1 MSVAPPCGSS
11 VRREPQGSGGLIDVL
26 DEKLKKGRV
35 LETAE
40 PPKVVA
46 EADLEMKRRS
56 RVREHLPPGLCIYK
70 NTARINTY
78 PLHKGVNES

>member
-1 MSVAPPCGSS
+1 MLVATPCGPS

-26 DEKLKKGRV
+26 DEKLEKGRV

-46 EADLEMKRRS
+46 EADLERKMRCSKGNTCHLVSSYVFTKHRS
-56 RVREHLPPGLCIYK
+56 IKYTSIAQGSK
-70 NTARINTY
+70 
-78 PLHKGVNES
+78 

>member
-1 MSVAPPCGSS
+1 MTPYEGKADMLKNGLVAPPCGSS

-26 DEKLKKGRV
+26 DEKLEKGRV

-46 EADLEMKRRS
+46 EADLER
-56 RVREHLPPGLCIYK
+56 K
-70 NTARINTY
+70 N
-78 PLHKGVNES
+78 EM

>member
-56 RVREHLPPGLCIYK
+56 S
-70 NTARINTY
+70 
-78 PLHKGVNES
+78 KGTLATWVMYLQKHRSNKYISIAQGSK

>member
-1 MSVAPPCGSS
+1 MLVATPCGSS

-56 RVREHLPPGLCIYK
+56 R
-70 NTARINTY
+70 
-78 PLHKGVNES
+78 

>member
-1 MSVAPPCGSS
+1 MLVAPPCGSS
-11 VRREPQGSGGLIDVL
+11 VRRESQGSGGLIDVL
-26 DEKLKKGRV
+26 DEKLEKSRV

-46 EADLEMKRRS
+46 EADLEMKMRS
-56 RVREHLPPGLCIYK
+56 SKGTLATWLCIYK
-70 NTARINTY
+70 NTVRINTH

>member
-1 MSVAPPCGSS
+1 MLVAPPCGSS
-11 VRREPQGSGGLIDVL
+11 VRGESQGSGGLIDVL
-26 DEKLKKGRV
+26 DEKLEKSRV

-56 RVREHLPPGLCIYK
+56 R
-70 NTARINTY
+70 
-78 PLHKGVNES
+78 